1 MRFARQVSLDYMFL
15 IYVDQRLKEAMFQ
28 LHSLLK
34 FGFGKRNV
42 VSSVTSSRFESDGP
56 ERVLATLHK
65 EENNIEGMYSDG
77 ESDFDRQLATE
88 QGKN

>member
-15 IYVDQRLKEAMFQ
+15 IYVNQRLKEAMFQ

-42 VSSVTSSRFESDGP
+42 VSSVTRSRFESDGP
-56 ERVLATLHK
+56 
-65 EENNIEGMYSDG
+65 
-77 ESDFDRQLATE
+77 
-88 QGKN
+88 

>member
-42 VSSVTSSRFESDGP
+42 SSVTRSRFESDGP
-56 ERVLATLHK
+56 
-65 EENNIEGMYSDG
+65 
-77 ESDFDRQLATE
+77 
-88 QGKN
+88 